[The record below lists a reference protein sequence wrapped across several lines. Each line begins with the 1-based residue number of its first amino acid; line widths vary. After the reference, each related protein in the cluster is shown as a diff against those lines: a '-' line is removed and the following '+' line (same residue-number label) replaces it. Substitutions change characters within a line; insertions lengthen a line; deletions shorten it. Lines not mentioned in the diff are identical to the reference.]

1 MKTNTLLMI
10 AALTAAPL
18 LGQDAQQIADNL
30 NISSPLKPGTK
41 SLPLPEANGAKIEI
55 LGADYEEIIN
65 KSGKISPVVADTP
78 VNVSFKVTKDG
89 QEAISKDYEVVL
101 QAQPQQGNPKP
112 NVVPELLQWRG
123 DKGQYKLGLK
133 VSVACADQ
141 KLAAIFLPELESVIG
156 RKVVPAAKGKKADI
170 TIFPVKNEGNLKN
183 DLGDEGYKM
192 AITSHGVQL
201 RAASSTGLVWGTRTL
216 LQLLRQNPDA
226 LPCGLAIDF
235 PRYPVRG
242 FLLDVARAPYPM
254 SYLKDVVR
262 TMSWFKMNDLHLVI
276 NNNFIFHENYLDA
289 GMDPAKE
296 SYSAFR
302 LESKVKGAD
311 GTPLTAQ
318 DLSYSK
324 KEFADFVKFAKKYG
338 VNIVAEFDTPGH
350 ALSFTRVRPDLIYKG
365 QMSNHEKRRCEMLD
379 ASNPETVSFVTGVLD
394 EYLKKDASGK
404 AVLGDCKVV
413 HIGADEFYGQAE
425 DYRKYTD
432 ALLNYAKSRG
442 YTPRV
447 WGSLSHKPGNT
458 PVLSDGVQM
467 NLWSTGWMKPMEA
480 VKLGYDVIN
489 TNDGD
494 LYCVPYA
501 NYYRMDKN
509 LQNLYANWLPNK
521 IGGDQLPAGHPQLI
535 GAAFAIWND
544 MIDLRHNGYGPY
556 DIWNIVSGSID
567 VLSQKMWG
575 KAATP
580 DSFEEHRNLV
590 AKLGDAPG
598 TNPLYRWKD
607 GDSLNVSPRKLP
619 LQLNKSAL
627 GPNYKLS
634 MDVELSEAPDGV
646 EQVLLSGPEG
656 SLFAVNKIGEV
667 GFRRDDTTEFSF
679 GVKLP
684 VGKKV
689 KLEIIGKPEKTELLI
704 DGKPAET
711 ITLLSSRNADE
722 NFAPRTKDVISTFVL
737 PLTTLGESFHGKV
750 SKLSVA
756 PSK

>member
-1 MKTNTLLMI
+1 
-10 AALTAAPL
+10 
-18 LGQDAQQIADNL
+18 
-30 NISSPLKPGTK
+30 
-41 SLPLPEANGAKIEI
+41 
-55 LGADYEEIIN
+55 
-65 KSGKISPVVADTP
+65 
-78 VNVSFKVTKDG
+78 
-89 QEAISKDYEVVL
+89 
-101 QAQPQQGNPKP
+101 
-112 NVVPELLQWRG
+112 
-123 DKGQYKLGLK
+123 
-133 VSVACADQ
+133 
-141 KLAAIFLPELESVIG
+141 
-156 RKVVPAAKGKKADI
+156 
-170 TIFPVKNEGNLKN
+170 
-183 DLGDEGYKM
+183 
-192 AITSHGVQL
+192 
-201 RAASSTGLVWGTRTL
+201 
-216 LQLLRQNPDA
+216 
-226 LPCGLAIDF
+226 
-235 PRYPVRG
+235 
-242 FLLDVARAPYPM
+242 
-254 SYLKDVVR
+254 
-262 TMSWFKMNDLHLVI
+262 
-276 NNNFIFHENYLDA
+276 
-289 GMDPAKE
+289 
-296 SYSAFR
+296 
-302 LESKVKGAD
+302 
-311 GTPLTAQ
+311 
-318 DLSYSK
+318 
-324 KEFADFVKFAKKYG
+324 
-338 VNIVAEFDTPGH
+338 
-350 ALSFTRVRPDLIYKG
+350 
-365 QMSNHEKRRCEMLD
+365 
-379 ASNPETVSFVTGVLD
+379 
-394 EYLKKDASGK
+394 
-404 AVLGDCKVV
+404 
-413 HIGADEFYGQAE
+413 
-425 DYRKYTD
+425 
-432 ALLNYAKSRG
+432 
-442 YTPRV
+442 
-447 WGSLSHKPGNT
+447 
-458 PVLSDGVQM
+458 
-467 NLWSTGWMKPMEA
+467 MKPMEA